1 MTFLASAPA
10 FANRPLGSGEL
21 LWWRMSQAAS
31 NTGVVIAQIDGS
43 IDPFRL
49 QQAIR
54 HVSYIF
60 PMLRAQVIEQ
70 SPPSFHFPQVVDI
83 PLIRIKRESDQ
94 HWHSVAEQQVNQP
107 INQTAKPLCHFV
119 LVHGHH
125 TSELLFSFNHSLM
138 DGLSV
143 DTMIS
148 EILHCYSGSPTYL
161 QPRAPLPPYDKLLE
175 DGSLWHSIRH
185 NLKTIG
191 KLLRP
196 QAVAQFSVPTLAP
209 SQKTQTRFQE
219 HWLDAALTQKLVSAC
234 KTKQSSMHGLLSSAL
249 LLTAAEFINDSD
261 SKPILLS
268 TAISVLPK
276 LKQPCHQEVGYFAS
290 AIDGMFQVTPA
301 ADIWQIS
308 QLVNQDFKQKLS
320 REHIAFGLWLRRLI
334 MSLKKQPQQLLEI
347 INKNSRNSVHFT
359 NMGRVNYQQQ
369 YGELTLQRFINL
381 PSLNYLDKPLICLA
395 TTTFAGR
402 VQLTFS
408 YNVPAL
414 QPALIE
420 TFIQRYLANLNTA
433 LPEKVTPTLK
443 LDEIST

>member
-1 MTFLASAPA
+1 MTLLTSAPA

-31 NTGVVIAQIDGS
+31 NTGVVIAQIDGL

-70 SPPSFHFPQVVDI
+70 AQPCFHFPQVVDI

-94 HWHSVAEQQVNQP
+94 HWHSVAEEQVNHSL
-107 INQTAKPLCHFV
+107 NQISKPLCHFI
-119 LVHGHH
+119 LVHGHK
-125 TSELLFSFNHSLM
+125 TSELLFAFNHALM

-143 DTMIS
+143 DTLLS
-148 EILHCYSGSPTYL
+148 EILHCYAGSPTYL
-161 QPRAPLPPYDKLLE
+161 QPRAPLPPYDDLLE

-196 QAVAQFSVPTLAP
+196 QAVAQFTAPALAA
-209 SQKTQTRFQE
+209 SQKSQTRFQE
-219 HWLDAALTQKLVSAC
+219 HWLDATLTQKLVNAC
-234 KTKQSSMHGLLSSAL
+234 KAKQSSMHGLLSSAL
-249 LLTAAEFINDSD
+249 LLTAAEFITDSD

-290 AIDGMFQVTPA
+290 AIDGTFQVSPA
-301 ADIWQIS
+301 ADIWHIS
-308 QLVNQDFKQKLS
+308 QQVNQDFKHKLS

-334 MSLKKQPQQLLEI
+334 MSIKKEPQQLLQI

-359 NMGRVNYQQQ
+359 NMGRVNYQQC

-395 TTTFAGR
+395 TTTFQGR

-414 QPALIE
+414 QPQMIE
-420 TFIQRYLANLNTA
+420 TFVQRYLANLNTA
-433 LPEKVTPTLK
+433 LPELATHSLQ
-443 LDEIST
+443 LDEISI

>member
-1 MTFLASAPA
+1 MTFLTSAPA

-21 LWWRMSQAAS
+21 LWWKMSQAAS

-43 IDPFRL
+43 IDAYRL

-60 PMLRAQVIEQ
+60 PMLRAQVVEQ
-70 SPPSFHFPQVVDI
+70 LSPSFHFPQVTDI
-83 PLIRIKRESDQ
+83 ALIRIKRQSDL
-94 HWHSVAEQQVNQP
+94 HWHKVAQEQVNQP
-107 INQTAKPLCHFV
+107 ICHIAKPLCHFT
-119 LVHGHH
+119 LLHGYQ
-125 TSELLFSFNHSLM
+125 TSELLFSFNHALM

-143 DTMIS
+143 DTLIS
-148 EILHCYSGSPTYL
+148 EILHCYAGRRNDL
-161 QPRAPLPPYDKLLE
+161 QPRAPLPPYDDLLE
-175 DGSLWHSIRH
+175 DGSLWHAIRH
-185 NLKTIG
+185 NLKTVA

-196 QAVAQFSVPTLAP
+196 QAVAQFSAP
-209 SQKTQTRFQE
+209 SLSTPQKTQTHFQE
-219 HWLDAALTQKLVSAC
+219 HWLDATLTQQLVSAC

-249 LLTAAEFINDSD
+249 LLTAAEFIQESD

-276 LKQPCHQEVGYFAS
+276 LKQACYQEVGYFAS
-290 AIDGMFQVTPA
+290 AIDGLFDVTPA

-308 QLVNQDFKQKLS
+308 QLVNQDFKRKLS

-334 MSLKKQPQQLLEI
+334 MSLKKDPQQLLEV
-347 INKNSRNSVHFT
+347 INKNSRNSIHFT
-359 NMGRVNYQQQ
+359 NMGRVNYAEQ
-369 YGELTLQRFINL
+369 YGDLSLKRFINL

-408 YNVPAL
+408 YNAPAL
-414 QPALIE
+414 APQMIQA
-420 TFIQRYLANLNTA
+420 FVQRYLIILNTA
-433 LPEKVTPTLK
+433 LPELASPTLK